1 MAKTPAEVALEFVER
16 YGPPAGEEGPVR
28 MVREVFEVEPDPWQ
42 EEVLRAFG
50 RGERRI
56 SVASCH
62 GVGKTALASWIVWNQ
77 NLTRYPQKTLAT
89 APTAPQLNDALLP
102 EIQKWYLRL
111 PVELQSLYKANAAWD
126 SIQFLPNPAESFFSA
141 RTSRPE
147 KPEALAGAHSEHMLL
162 IADEASGVPEPVFEA
177 SIGSMSGENAT
188 TLLIGNPVRTSG
200 FFYDTHH
207 KLKDMWFTVTVSYKD
222 STRVSEDFVQDVARR
237 YGEDSNAFRV
247 RCLGL
252 FPKTDDDTIIP
263 FELVEAARERDI
275 VVDPNATSVWALDV
289 ARFGGDRNVLIER
302 TAREIKSDIQVW
314 DQTDTMQTAG
324 RVKAKWDRTPDH
336 LRPRSILVDVI
347 GIGAGVVDRLREL
360 GLPVR
365 GINVAE
371 SAASNEQ
378 FINARAELWW
388 KTREWLAGKDVRLPK
403 APPGADPRLDPA
415 EQLAA
420 ELTLLRYEF
429 SSNGRMK
436 VESKADVKKRGY
448 RSPDIADAVVLSFAE
463 DLATLNHGRTGSVSW
478 GSPIR
483 RGIPIVA

>member
-1 MAKTPAEVALEFVER
+1 MPKSQVDLAREFIDR

-28 MVREVFEVEPDPWQ
+28 MVREVFEVEPDEWQ
-42 EEVLRAFG
+42 EKVLRAYG

-62 GVGKTALASWIVWNQ
+62 GVGKTALASWIVINQ
-77 NLTRYPQKTLAT
+77 QTTRFPQKTLAT

-102 EIQKWYLRL
+102 EIGKWFRKLPEELR
-111 PVELQSLYKANAAWD
+111 SLYKINAAGD
-126 SIQFLPNPAESFFSA
+126 SIQFIPNPDESFFSA

-147 KPEALAGAHSEHMLL
+147 KPEALAGTHSEHMLL
-162 IADEASGVPEPVFEA
+162 IGDEASGIPEPVFEA
-177 SIGSMSGENAT
+177 SIGSMSGEEAT
-188 TLLIGNPVRTSG
+188 TILIGNPVRTTG

-207 KLKDMWFTVTVSYKD
+207 KLKDMWFTITVGYKD
-222 STRVSEDFVQDVARR
+222 STRVSADFVNDVARR

-252 FPKTDDDTIIP
+252 FPKTDDDTVIP
-263 FELVEAARERDI
+263 FELVEAAQNRDL
-275 VVDPNATSVWALDV
+275 VLDKGASCVWALDV

-302 TAREIKSDIQVW
+302 TNRMIRPNIEVW
-314 DQTDTMQTAG
+314 ENVDTMQTAG
-324 RVKAKWDRTPDH
+324 RVKAKWDETPDH
-336 LRPRSILVDVI
+336 ARPRTILVDVI

-365 GINVAE
+365 GINVSE
-371 SAASNEQ
+371 SASSSDRYLNG
-378 FINARAELWW
+378 RAELWW
-388 KTREWLAGKDVRLPK
+388 KCREWLAGKDTILPR
-403 APPGADPRLDPA
+403 PPAGADSRDHPA
-415 EQLAA
+415 ELLAT

-429 SSNGRMK
+429 TSNGRLK
-436 VESKADVKKRGY
+436 VESKADVKARGF

-463 DLATLNHGRTGSVSW
+463 DLSTLSFGSSASNSW

-483 RGIPIVA
+483 RGVPIVA